1 MLNCLIE
8 FIKFIVKTDSTDLI
22 NRGRGVL
29 IAIESLI
36 SSKFI
41 ELEDISIEQICV
53 NKQKTLGN
61 IYIFNSYIPPQSPLA
76 VFKSHMD
83 NIVHITNGR
92 SFSESVIV
100 LEHFN
105 LGTIIGAGVQMKKGL
120 CGLHIFLWI
129 VNKYKKY

>member
-22 NRGRGVL
+22 NRRGGVL

-120 CGLHIFLWI
+120 CDLHIECEYLLMDC
-129 VNKYKKY
+129 